1 MFSLFRSGDIGI
13 NTLRSYTKYY
23 GNYSNDSFRI
33 IMSSASGS
41 FRDFIGLWRG
51 FLYYYKV
58 IVYRLT
64 GLIHISNKQ
73 RISLNIQFV
82 GFKSDLEFF
91 KKNQTGGESLSKQYH
106 ISFRLPDYAKKKI
119 FVVLRAS
126 IYGTSYLVNRFRF
139 HLKGSSFSNQSNG
152 ILRNE
157 KNPQR
162 WNNRK
167 LNHDSP
173 ENHTIFP

>member
-1 MFSLFRSGDIGI
+1 MTALELLWAARQVLSEISLDCGEDFYII
-13 NTLRSYTKYY
+13 TK
-23 GNYSNDSFRI
+23 
-33 IMSSASGS
+33 
-41 FRDFIGLWRG
+41 W
-51 FLYYYKV
+51 LY
-58 IVYRLT
+58 ILYRLT